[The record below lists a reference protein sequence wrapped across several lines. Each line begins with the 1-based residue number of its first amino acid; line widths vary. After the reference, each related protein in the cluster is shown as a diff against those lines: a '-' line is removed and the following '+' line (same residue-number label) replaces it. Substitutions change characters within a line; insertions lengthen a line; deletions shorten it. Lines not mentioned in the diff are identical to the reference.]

1 VEQDRFMRG
10 WGTTLVAD
18 AWQWQNTQAAVLVY
32 RMMLVLLVIAFY
44 AFEVINVWILETND
58 PH

>member
-1 VEQDRFMRG
+1 MRG
-10 WGTTLVAD
+10 WGTTVVAA
-18 AWQWQNTQAAVLVY
+18 AWQWQNTQAVLVY

-44 AFEVINVWILETND
+44 ASEVINVWILPTND

>member
-1 VEQDRFMRG
+1 VEHDRFMRG
-10 WGTTLVAD
+10 RGTTPVAA
-18 AWQWQNTQAAVLVY
+18 AWDWQNTQAVLVY

-44 AFEVINVWILETND
+44 AFEVINVWILPTKD

>member
-1 VEQDRFMRG
+1 MRG

-18 AWQWQNTQAAVLVY
+18 AWQWQNTQAVLVY